1 MRPAPVPDPDYLRRV
16 LAELLAIPS
25 PTGRTDE
32 IVRFVGEE
40 LRRLGVPF
48 ELTRRGAIRA
58 DLEGRRRSPDRA
70 IVAHLDTLGAMVKE
84 LLPNG
89 RLRLAPIG
97 HWSGRFAEGARV
109 TLFADDAAWRGA
121 IVPLKASGHVYGD
134 EVDKQPSGWDAV
146 ELRIDAPLA
155 NRADLVRLG
164 VNVGDFVAVDSAV
177 EFTETGYVK
186 ARHLDDQ
193 GVGWDHVEVRVDE
206 AVEDVTGLR
215 SLGIDVGDFV
225 ALLSAPVVTAG
236 GFVKARHLDDK
247 AGVACLLAA
256 AREDRAAGPALP
268 VDCHLLF
275 TISEEVGSGASHALH
290 GDVAEMVAVD
300 NGTLAPGQNTS
311 EFGVTVAM
319 MDSSGP
325 FDYHLTRKLLR
336 LARDNGVAHSRDVF
350 RYYRTDAAA
359 AVDAG
364 NDIRTALLCF
374 GLDASH
380 GHERV
385 HMDSLAALAR
395 LLTLYMLSEPVAA
408 EDAAT
413 FRPLDAFVSD

>member
-1 MRPAPVPDPDYLRRV
+1 MTDAPAPDLDYLRRI
-16 LAELLAIPS
+16 LNEMLLIPS

-32 IVRFVGEE
+32 IVRYVGEE
-40 LRRLGVPF
+40 LSRLGAPF

-70 IVAHLDTLGAMVKE
+70 IVSHLDTLGAMVKE

-109 TLFADDAAWRGA
+109 TLFTDERIFRGA

-146 ELRIDAPLA
+146 ELRVDAPA
-155 NRADLVRLG
+155 ACRDDLVRLG
-164 VNVGDFVAVDSAV
+164 VHVGDFVAVDSLP
-177 EFTETGYVK
+177 EFVDTGY
-186 ARHLDDQ
+186 
-193 GVGWDHVEVRVDE
+193 
-206 AVEDVTGLR
+206 
-215 SLGIDVGDFV
+215 I
-225 ALLSAPVVTAG
+225 
-236 GFVKARHLDDK
+236 KARHLDDK
-247 AGVACLLAA
+247 AGVACMLAA
-256 AREDRAAGPALP
+256 AKAALASGPRLP

-300 NGTLAPGQNTS
+300 NGTIAPGQSTS

-336 LARDNGVAHSRDVF
+336 LAGKHRITHSRDVF

-385 HMDSLAALAR
+385 HIDSLAALAR
-395 LLTLYMLSEPVAA
+395 LLTLYILSDPVAA
-408 EDAAT
+408 EDAPV
-413 FRPLDAFVSD
+413 FRPLDAFTGS

>member
-1 MRPAPVPDPDYLRRV
+1 MLDRSAPDLDYLRR
-16 LAELLAIPS
+16 LLQELLEIAS

-40 LRRLGVPF
+40 LTRLGVPF

-58 DLEGRRRSPDRA
+58 DMEGRRRSPDRA
-70 IVAHLDTLGAMVKE
+70 VVSHLDTLGAMVKE

-109 TLFADDAAWRGA
+109 TLFADERSYRGT

-134 EVDKQPSGWDAV
+134 EVDSQPSGWKAV
-146 ELRIDAPLA
+146 ELRVDARASSREDLA
-155 NRADLVRLG
+155 RLG
-164 VNVGDFVAVDSAV
+164 VNVGDYVAVDSAP
-177 EFTETGYVK
+177 EFTDT
-186 ARHLDDQ
+186 
-193 GVGWDHVEVRVDE
+193 
-206 AVEDVTGLR
+206 
-215 SLGIDVGDFV
+215 
-225 ALLSAPVVTAG
+225 

-247 AGVACLLAA
+247 AGVACVLAA
-256 AREDRAAGPALP
+256 AKAALSGGRPLP

-300 NGTLAPGQNTS
+300 NGTLAPGQGTS
-311 EFGVTVAM
+311 EFGVTIAM
-319 MDSSGP
+319 MDASGP
-325 FDYHLTRKLLR
+325 FDYHLTRKLLA
-336 LARDNGVAHSRDVF
+336 LAREHGLPHGRDVF
-350 RYYRTDAAA
+350 RYYRTDAAS

-385 HMDSLAALAR
+385 HMDSLDALAR
-395 LLTLYMLSEPVAA
+395 LLALYMRSEPVAFD
-408 EDAAT
+408 DAPT
-413 FRPLDAFVSD
+413 FRPLDEFTAD